1 MNLTRL
7 RFTRIRFDCRLL
19 LFLALACVLQAQ
31 STQDKSSVTS
41 KPANQGIILQK
52 DYDELRRSAGLI
64 KTDEILGIE
73 QKATAGDLQAQLL
86 LGMLYGRGCGI
97 VPRDHAKEL
106 ARYHKAADQGSSIA
120 LNQIGSYYD
129 RGAGDDPAE
138 AFKWYRK
145 AADHNDAVA
154 QYNVGSMYES
164 GDGVERDSLEAGV
177 WYQAAIENGFHQAL
191 NRLVSLY
198 DRGKAMPTRSLQ
210 DNQKEGLALLQSWA
224 NQNNIYAEVELAEA
238 YKAGSLGLPRD
249 ETQFIHWLRKAAENN
264 SQAQVYLGYAYS
276 HGEGVA
282 KDEAEAVKW
291 YQKAA
296 EQGNVNGQ
304 ANLGYMYEHGKGVH
318 KDMAAAAKWYQA
330 AAEQR
335 DTAAQYELGRMYE
348 DGRGVHKDAITSIMW
363 FLLAKD
369 GGARDFMSEMHI
381 NWGPPGFS
389 FYRHPYDTDYQEAL
403 KRATAW
409 RDQHYCR

>member
-1 MNLTRL
+1 MNLNRL
-7 RFTRIRFDCRLL
+7 RFARIRCVCRLL
-19 LFLALACVLQAQ
+19 PFLAFACVLQAQ
-31 STQDKSSVTS
+31 TKQDKSSPTS
-41 KPANQGIILQK
+41 NPGIVLQK
-52 DYDELRRSAGLI
+52 DYDELRHSAGRV
-64 KTDEILGIE
+64 KADEIPAIE
-73 QKATAGDLQAQLL
+73 QKATAGDLQVQLL
-86 LGMLYGRGCGI
+86 LGMLYQVGCGI
-97 VPRDHAKEL
+97 ISRDPVKEL
-106 ARYHKAADQGSSIA
+106 AWYHKAADQGSSIA
-120 LNQIGSYYD
+120 LNQIGAYYD
-129 RGAGDDPAE
+129 RGAGHDPAE

-145 AADHNDAVA
+145 AADHDDAVA

-164 GDGVERDSLEAGV
+164 GDGVERDSLEAAV
-177 WYQAAIENGFHQAL
+177 WYQAAIENGFYEAL

-210 DNQKEGLALLQSWA
+210 DNQKEGLTLLQSWV
-224 NQNNIYAEVELAEA
+224 NQSNADAELMLAES

-249 ETQFIHWLRKAAENN
+249 EAQGIHWLRKAAENN
-264 SQAQVYLGYAYS
+264 SQAEVYLGYAYS
-276 HGEGVA
+276 HGEGVP

-296 EQGNVNGQ
+296 EQGNLNGQ
-304 ANLGYMYEHGKGVH
+304 ANLAYMYEHGKGVH
-318 KDMAAAAKWYQA
+318 KDMAAAAKWCQA
-330 AAEQR
+330 AAEQG

-369 GGARDFMSEMHI
+369 GGSKDFMSEMHI

-389 FYRHPYDTDYQEAL
+389 FYRHPYDADYQEAL
-403 KRATAW
+403 KRAIAW